1 MALDLILVE
10 NNWKDF
16 EKAMDTEMTKSIKH
30 LEKELVTIR
39 TGRAHTSLI
48 ENIMVSVYGGAPTPL
63 KHVAVL
69 SAPDVRL
76 LTIQPWDASTIV
88 DIEKAILNSDTGL
101 TPANDGAII
110 RLQLPEMSTNRR
122 DEMVKVLSKKVEDCK
137 VAIRNVRK
145 DFHNLVRDTEK
156 DKKISQ
162 DFSKR
167 LMDILQKLTDKYTE
181 MADTLSEKK
190 EKEIR
195 SV

>member
-1 MALDLILVE
+1 MALELILTE

-16 EKAMDTEMTKSIKH
+16 EKAMDVEMTKALKH

-48 ENIMVSVYGGAPTPL
+48 ENVMVSVYGGAPTPL

-76 LTIQPWDASTIV
+76 LTIQPWDVSTIP
-88 DIEKAILNSDTGL
+88 DIEKAISNSETGL

-122 DEMVKVLSKKVEDCK
+122 EEMAKILSKKLEDCK
-137 VAIRNVRK
+137 VGIRNVRK

-156 DKKISQ
+156 DKKISK
-162 DFSKR
+162 DFANR
-167 LMDILQKLTDKYTE
+167 LMDILQKMTDKYTE
-181 MADTLSEKK
+181 MAEQLSEKK

-195 SV
+195 QV